1 MKQLVVDVS
10 FFISRFFFFS
20 ELVKRAQIPQAA
32 KQITQNPNCLP
43 VIARFNPNSV
53 EGLDPWS
60 LTFTELKKISKMIL

>member
-10 FFISRFFFFS
+10 FFISRFFFS
-20 ELVKRAQIPQAA
+20 ELVKRALIPQAA

-53 EGLDPWS
+53 EGLDP
-60 LTFTELKKISKMIL
+60 